1 MKKQFVLGA
10 VSLLVVV
17 MIGCEKMLPPA
28 PASSEIIAEPTEGLT
43 PDQVNLFI
51 QGDELFAHSFKPDE
65 GLGPIFIQSSCEGC
79 HVGDGKGHIMNTL
92 TRFGKSNSDGSFDY
106 MLDKGGPQLQ
116 HRAIPGYAPE
126 ELPAGVTNTSTRI
139 APIVIGMGFLAA
151 VHDSTL
157 LNLADEFDADGDGI
171 SGRPNYVMSKGN
183 FSPEDVHIP
192 SNGMYI
198 GRFGKKAKEMTLK
211 DQVVFALKQDIGLT
225 SDYDTEDPV
234 NFAVSNNAVDEAPDP
249 EAGSDV
255 VEKLTF
261 YMRTLKAPTRRNED
275 DPDVLAGEQIF
286 QEIGCAKCHT
296 PTLKTGVS
304 EIAAISEKEF
314 HPYTDLL
321 LHDMGS
327 ALDDGYPEGSAT
339 GSEWR
344 TPPLWGL
351 GLAED
356 SQGGVGFYL
365 HDGRATSLEDAI
377 GYHSTGEAA
386 SIASNFEALS
396 AGEKEQLIQFLK
408 SL

>member
-1 MKKQFVLGA
+1 MKKNIALSVIAVFVIVLIA
-10 VSLLVVV
+10 
-17 MIGCEKMLPPA
+17 CEKVLPPA
-28 PASSEIIAEPTEGLT
+28 PASSEIIAEPTAGLT
-43 PDQVNLFI
+43 SDQTNLFI
-51 QGDELFAHSFKPDE
+51 QGDELFAHSFQINE
-65 GLGPIFIQSSCEGC
+65 GLGPVFIQSSCEGC

-92 TRFGKSNSDGSFDY
+92 TRFGKLNGDGSFDY

-116 HRAIPGYAPE
+116 HRAIPGYEPE
-126 ELPAGVTNTSTRI
+126 QLPDGVTHTSTRI

-151 VHDSTL
+151 VHDSVL

-171 SGRPNYVMSKGN
+171 SGRPNYVESKGSL
-183 FSPEDVHIP
+183 SPEDVHIP
-192 SNGMYI
+192 NNGLYI
-198 GRFGKKAKEMTLK
+198 GRFGKKAKEMTLR

-225 SDYDTEDPV
+225 SDFDTQDPV
-234 NFAVSNNAVDEAPDP
+234 NYGVSANAVDEVADP
-249 EAGSDV
+249 EVGSDV

-261 YMRTLKAPTRRNED
+261 YMRTLKAPTRRNEN
-275 DPDVLAGEQIF
+275 DPDVIAGELIF
-286 QEIGCAKCHT
+286 EQIGCAKCHT
-296 PTLKTGVS
+296 PTLTTAES
-304 EIAAISEKEF
+304 EIEAISEKEF

-356 SQGGVGFYL
+356 SQGGTGYYL
-365 HDGRATSLEDAI
+365 HDGRATTLTEAI
-377 GYHSTGEAA
+377 GYHSTGEAS
-386 SIASNFEALS
+386 SIASNFDALT
-396 AGEKEQLIQFLK
+396 AEEQAQLIKFLK